1 MWPLRV
7 DSQLEQ
13 EKARSRS
20 LTERMVSLEAGERH
34 ATRVLEE
41 VREQLEKERCGHLRH
56 VRATEAQSERQRR
69 MVQQK
74 SEEIASLLAGAAGS
88 GEESEPHLI
97 RDGSAVQSLLL
108 VIADL
113 RKEAERAQG
122 EAQCIIC
129 FDAAPNAVFLPCKHS
144 GACMGCARQMTS
156 CPLCRAPLTECM
168 EVFT

>member
-74 SEEIASLLAGAAGS
+74 SEEIASLLLTARATIGRF
-88 GEESEPHLI
+88 L
-97 RDGSAVQSLLL
+97 
-108 VIADL
+108 
-113 RKEAERAQG
+113 KKAE
-122 EAQCIIC
+122 
-129 FDAAPNAVFLPCKHS
+129 FVTN
-144 GACMGCARQMTS
+144 
-156 CPLCRAPLTECM
+156 LT
-168 EVFT
+168 TWNT